1 MEETIRPWLLNTIAM
16 MLTALVIPGLR
27 ITSIFGAIGIVL
39 TLAIV
44 NQTVWNAAMFE
55 TIPHAATVQALVL
68 VVANGAIFWILAKLL
83 PGIEVKG
90 VLPAIVAPI
99 VFTFLSGLVWKY
111 GANID
116 FMAFG
121 QQALDKVKELREW
134 ISSSGAA
141 APAKPTP

>member
-39 TLAIV
+39 ALAIV

-90 VLPAIVAPI
+90 VLP
-99 VFTFLSGLVWKY
+99 
-111 GANID
+111 
-116 FMAFG
+116 
-121 QQALDKVKELREW
+121 R
-134 ISSSGAA
+134 
-141 APAKPTP
+141 